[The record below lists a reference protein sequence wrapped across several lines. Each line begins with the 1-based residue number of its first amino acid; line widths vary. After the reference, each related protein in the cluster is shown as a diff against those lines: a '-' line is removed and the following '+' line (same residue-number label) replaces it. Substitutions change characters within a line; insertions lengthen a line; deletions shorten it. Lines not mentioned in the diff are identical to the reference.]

1 MVERGLL
8 DTLKRQL
15 TASYRERLAAL
26 ETERLRIEADYRT
39 SLEALSN
46 LRRTAGSDARQ
57 LASLRTDRP
66 AKSLREAVETI
77 LATHELGDLPIS
89 INVIIEWL
97 IVYHPEIPPPHNP
110 TSVSGVLRSL
120 EKEGILKLVE
130 RGKGPKP
137 SLYRITDFGRAE
149 LAAKSNESQFAL

>member
-1 MVERGLL
+1 MVEPELL
-8 DTLKRQL
+8 DTLEKQL

-26 ETERLRIEADYRT
+26 EKERLKIEGDYRT
-39 SLEALSN
+39 SLEALSS

-57 LASLRTDRP
+57 RSGLRIDRP
-66 AKSLREAVETI
+66 AKSLREAVEII
-77 LATHELGDLPIS
+77 LATHELGEIPID

-97 IVYHPEIPPPHNP
+97 IVYHPEIPAPHNP

-120 EKEGILKLVE
+120 EKDGVLELVE

-137 SLYRITDFGRAE
+137 SLYRLT
-149 LAAKSNESQFAL
+149 LKVPPSP